1 VEQKWRM
8 NLERM
13 KHYEWR
19 ENLTGFEIQM
29 EDENEIE

>member
-19 ENLTGFEIQM
+19 EKLS
-29 EDENEIE
+29 DYKIEMDVDSDDN